1 MSAGGISDKR
11 GDKMDLYGKSQTIL
25 ELPRVLEMLAG
36 EAVSDGAKEAAA
48 ALRPESDIDEVRRL
62 LAETGAA
69 KKMMVLHGSPSFS
82 GVSDVSGSIKRAGAG
97 GMLNTRE
104 LLAIA
109 AVLRT
114 ARGILN
120 YASGDESGGGA
131 IGDLFSELRAN
142 KYLEEKIT
150 NSIIGEDEIADSAS
164 PALADIRRQMRVAGD
179 KVRQALQKIITSP
192 AYQKVLQEPIITV
205 KNGRYVVPVKAEHK
219 SAVPGLTHDISSS
232 GATHFIEPMSAVKAN
247 NEIRE
252 LLGKEEREIDRILME
267 MSAEASDFG
276 DDILRDQSVLTM
288 LDLVFA
294 KAKLSYLM
302 EASEPELSEKGEL
315 SLLRARH
322 PLIDKEKVVPIDVSL
337 GGEYDTLVITGPNP
351 GGKTVSLKTIGLM
364 CLMTQCGL
372 HIPVKDGSAVPIFDR
387 ILADIGDEQ
396 SIEQSLSTFSSHMTN
411 IVSILEECDD
421 RTLVLF
427 DELGAGTDPAEG
439 AALAVSIIEYA
450 RSFGTHIAATTHY
463 AELKIYAMTMPG
475 VMNASCEFDVQTLK
489 PTYKLLLGIPGKSN
503 AFAISRRLGIPDEII
518 RDAQSRMESGDKD
531 FQEALENLEKARVEA
546 ENSRNELNELKEKAR
561 RDAAVSEKLRRELEA
576 EREKITKTA
585 KREAEKIIE
594 DARSTADAAFREIER
609 LRRSAATDTD
619 WQRLNEAKAEMRKSL
634 NEAESKLGPGEE
646 TERPE
651 PTRPAVAGDTVEII
665 SIGAKAEVIKVN
677 KDGTLELQ
685 AGIMKVS
692 AKQNEVRVVEG
703 EKVKTPK
710 QHSGKASAPMS
721 VESARSEVD
730 LRGMMAEEAVAV
742 AERFIDTASMR
753 HMEEVRIIH
762 GKGTGVL
769 RDAVQKALRKNP
781 QVKSFRLGRFGEG
794 ETGVTVVTLK

>member
-1 MSAGGISDKR
+1 
-11 GDKMDLYGKSQTIL
+11 MDLYEKSQNIL
-25 ELPRVLEMLAG
+25 ELNRVLEMLAG
-36 EAVSDGAKEAAA
+36 EAVSDGAKEAAL
-48 ALRPESDIDEVRRL
+48 ALRPESDRDTVKQL

-69 KKMMVLHGSPSFS
+69 KKMMVLHGTPSFS
-82 GVSDVSGSIKRAGAG
+82 GVTDVSASIKRAGAG

-104 LLAIA
+104 LLSIA
-109 AVLRT
+109 AVLKT
-114 ARGILN
+114 ARLILS
-120 YASGDESGGGA
+120 YASGDEAGGGE
-131 IGDLFSELRAN
+131 IGYMFSELRAN

-150 NSIIGEDEIADSAS
+150 NSIVGDDELADSAS
-164 PALADIRRQMRVAGD
+164 PALADIRRQMRAAGER
-179 KVRQALQKIITSP
+179 VRQALQKIISSP
-192 AYQKVLQEPIITV
+192 TYQKVLQEPIITV

-252 LLGKEEREIDRILME
+252 LLGKEEQEIGRILME

-276 DDILRDQSVLTM
+276 ESIMRNYSALVR

-294 KAKLSYLM
+294 KAKLSYQL
-302 EASEPELSEKGEL
+302 EASEPEISERGEL
-315 SLLRARH
+315 SLIKARH
-322 PLIDKEKVVPIDVSL
+322 PLIDKKKVVPIDVSL
-337 GGEYDTLVITGPNP
+337 GGEYDTLVITGPNT

-372 HIPVKDGSAVPIFDR
+372 HIPVKDGSVVPIFDKV
-387 ILADIGDEQ
+387 LADIGDEQ

-421 RTLVLF
+421 STLVLF

-450 RSFGTHIAATTHY
+450 RRFGTHIAATTHY

-475 VMNASCEFDVQTLK
+475 VMNASCEFDVATLK

-503 AFAISRRLGIPDEII
+503 AFAISRRLGIPDVII
-518 RDAQSRMESGDKD
+518 KDAEARMESGDRD
-531 FQEALENLEKARVEA
+531 FQEALENLEKARVAA
-546 ENSRNELNELKEKAR
+546 ENSRAELTLLREKAR
-561 RDAAVSEKLRRELEA
+561 ADAGASEKLRRELET

-585 KREAEKIIE
+585 RREAEKIIE

-609 LRRSAATDTD
+609 LRKSAATETD

-634 NEAESKLGPGEE
+634 NEAEAKLGAREE
-646 TERPE
+646 AEKPE
-651 PTRPAVAGDTVEII
+651 PTRPAAAGDTVEIL
-665 SIGAKAEVIKVN
+665 SIGARAEVIKVN

-692 AKQNEVRVVEG
+692 AKQSEVRVLEG
-703 EKVKTPK
+703 ERVKTPK
-710 QHSGKASAPMS
+710 QHSSKTVTPMS
-721 VESARSEVD
+721 VEAGRSEVD

-742 AERFIDTASMR
+742 TERFIDTASMR
-753 HMEEVRIIH
+753 HIEEVRIIH

-769 RDAVQKALRKNP
+769 REAVQKALKRNP

-794 ETGVTVVTLK
+794 EAGVTVVTLK

>member
-1 MSAGGISDKR
+1 
-11 GDKMDLYGKSQTIL
+11 MDLYEKSQNIL
-25 ELPRVLEMLAG
+25 ELNRVLEMLAG
-36 EAVSDGAKEAAA
+36 EAVSDGAKEAAL
-48 ALRPESDIDEVRRL
+48 ALRPESDRDAVKQL

-69 KKMMVLHGSPSFS
+69 KRMMVLHGTPSFS
-82 GVSDVSGSIKRAGAG
+82 GVTDVSASIKRAGAG

-104 LLAIA
+104 LLSIA
-109 AVLRT
+109 AVLKT
-114 ARGILN
+114 ARLILS
-120 YASGDESGGGA
+120 YASGDEAGGGE
-131 IGDLFSELRAN
+131 IGYMFSELRAN

-150 NSIIGEDEIADSAS
+150 NSIVGDDELADSAS
-164 PALADIRRQMRVAGD
+164 PALADIRRQMRAAGER
-179 KVRQALQKIITSP
+179 VRQALQKIISSP
-192 AYQKVLQEPIITV
+192 TYQKVLQEPIITV

-252 LLGKEEREIDRILME
+252 LLGKEEQEIGRILME

-276 DDILRDQSVLTM
+276 ESIMRNYSALVR
-288 LDLVFA
+288 LDLIFA
-294 KAKLSYLM
+294 KAKLSYQL
-302 EASEPELSEKGEL
+302 EASEPEISERGEL
-315 SLLRARH
+315 SLIKARH
-322 PLIDKEKVVPIDVSL
+322 PLIDKKKVVPIDVSL
-337 GGEYDTLVITGPNP
+337 GGEYDTLVITGPNT

-372 HIPVKDGSAVPIFDR
+372 HIPVKDGSVVPIFDKV
-387 ILADIGDEQ
+387 LADIGDEQ

-421 RTLVLF
+421 STLVLF

-450 RSFGTHIAATTHY
+450 RRFGTHIAATTHY

-475 VMNASCEFDVQTLK
+475 VMNASCEFDVATLK

-503 AFAISRRLGIPDEII
+503 AFAISRRLGIPDVII
-518 RDAQSRMESGDKD
+518 KDAEARMESGDRD

-546 ENSRNELNELKEKAR
+546 ENSRAELNLLREKAR
-561 RDAAVSEKLRRELEA
+561 ADAGASEKLRRELET

-585 KREAEKIIE
+585 RREAEKIIE

-609 LRRSAATDTD
+609 LRKSAATETD

-634 NEAESKLGPGEE
+634 NDAEAKLGVREEAEKPV
-646 TERPE
+646 
-651 PTRPAVAGDTVEII
+651 PTRPAAAGDTVEIL
-665 SIGAKAEVIKVN
+665 SIGARADVIKVN

-692 AKQNEVRVVEG
+692 AKQSEVRVLEG
-703 EKVKTPK
+703 ERVKTPK
-710 QHSGKASAPMS
+710 QHSSKTITPMS
-721 VESARSEVD
+721 VEAGRSEVD

-742 AERFIDTASMR
+742 TERFIDTASMR
-753 HMEEVRIIH
+753 HIEEVRIIH

-769 RDAVQKALRKNP
+769 REAVQKALKRNP

-794 ETGVTVVTLK
+794 EAGVTVVTLK

>member
-1 MSAGGISDKR
+1 
-11 GDKMDLYGKSQTIL
+11 MDLYEKSQNIL
-25 ELPRVLEMLAG
+25 ELNRVLEMLAG
-36 EAVSDGAKEAAA
+36 EAVSDGAKEAAL
-48 ALRPESDIDEVRRL
+48 ALRPESDRDAVKQL

-69 KKMMVLHGSPSFS
+69 KRMMVLHGTPSFS
-82 GVSDVSGSIKRAGAG
+82 GVTDVSASIKRAGAG

-104 LLAIA
+104 LLSIA
-109 AVLRT
+109 AVLKT
-114 ARGILN
+114 ARLILS
-120 YASGDESGGGA
+120 YASGDEAGGGE
-131 IGDLFSELRAN
+131 IGYMFSELRAN

-150 NSIIGEDEIADSAS
+150 NSIVGDDELADSAS
-164 PALADIRRQMRVAGD
+164 PALADIRRQMRAAGER
-179 KVRQALQKIITSP
+179 VRQALQKIISSP
-192 AYQKVLQEPIITV
+192 TYQKVLQEPIITV

-252 LLGKEEREIDRILME
+252 LLGKEEQEIGRILME

-276 DDILRDQSVLTM
+276 ESIMRNYSALVR

-294 KAKLSYLM
+294 KAKLSYQL
-302 EASEPELSEKGEL
+302 EASEPEISERGEL
-315 SLLRARH
+315 SLIKARH
-322 PLIDKEKVVPIDVSL
+322 PLIDKKKVVPIDVSL
-337 GGEYDTLVITGPNP
+337 GGEYDTLVITGPNT

-372 HIPVKDGSAVPIFDR
+372 HIPVKDGSVVPIFDKV
-387 ILADIGDEQ
+387 LADIGDEQ

-421 RTLVLF
+421 STLVLF

-450 RSFGTHIAATTHY
+450 RRFGTHIAATTHY

-475 VMNASCEFDVQTLK
+475 VMNASCEFDVATLK

-503 AFAISRRLGIPDEII
+503 AFAISRRLGIPDVII
-518 RDAQSRMESGDKD
+518 KDAEARMESGDRD

-546 ENSRNELNELKEKAR
+546 ENSRAELNLLREKAR
-561 RDAAVSEKLRRELEA
+561 ADAGASEKLRRELET

-585 KREAEKIIE
+585 RREAEKIIE

-609 LRRSAATDTD
+609 LRKSAATETD

-634 NEAESKLGPGEE
+634 NDAEAKLGVREEAEKPV
-646 TERPE
+646 
-651 PTRPAVAGDTVEII
+651 PTRPAAAGDTVEIL
-665 SIGAKAEVIKVN
+665 SIGARADVIKVN

-692 AKQNEVRVVEG
+692 AKQSEVRVLEG
-703 EKVKTPK
+703 ERVKTPK
-710 QHSGKASAPMS
+710 QHSSKTVTPMS
-721 VESARSEVD
+721 VEAGRSEVD

-742 AERFIDTASMR
+742 TERFIDTASMR
-753 HMEEVRIIH
+753 HIEEVRIIH

-769 RDAVQKALRKNP
+769 REAVQKALKRNP

-794 ETGVTVVTLK
+794 EAGVTVVTLK

>member
-1 MSAGGISDKR
+1 
-11 GDKMDLYGKSQTIL
+11 MDLYEKSQNIL
-25 ELPRVLEMLAG
+25 ELNRVLEMLAG
-36 EAVSDGAKEAAA
+36 EAVSDGAKEAAL
-48 ALRPESDIDEVRRL
+48 ALRPESDRDTVKQL

-69 KKMMVLHGSPSFS
+69 KKMMVLHGTPSFS
-82 GVSDVSGSIKRAGAG
+82 GVTDVSASIKRAGAG

-104 LLAIA
+104 LLSIA
-109 AVLRT
+109 AVLKT
-114 ARGILN
+114 ARLILS
-120 YASGDESGGGA
+120 YASGDEAGGGE
-131 IGDLFSELRAN
+131 IGYMFSELRAN

-150 NSIIGEDEIADSAS
+150 NSIVGDDELADSAS
-164 PALADIRRQMRVAGD
+164 PALADIRRQMRAAGER
-179 KVRQALQKIITSP
+179 VRQALQKIISSP
-192 AYQKVLQEPIITV
+192 TYQKVLQEPIITV

-252 LLGKEEREIDRILME
+252 LLGKEEQEIGRILME

-276 DDILRDQSVLTM
+276 ESIMRNYSALVR

-294 KAKLSYLM
+294 KAKLSYQL
-302 EASEPELSEKGEL
+302 EASEPEISERGEL
-315 SLLRARH
+315 SLIKARH
-322 PLIDKEKVVPIDVSL
+322 PLIDKKKVVPIDVSL
-337 GGEYDTLVITGPNP
+337 GGEYDTLVITGPNT

-372 HIPVKDGSAVPIFDR
+372 HIPVKDGSVVPIFDKV
-387 ILADIGDEQ
+387 LADIGDEQ

-421 RTLVLF
+421 STLVLF

-450 RSFGTHIAATTHY
+450 RRFGTHIAATTHY

-475 VMNASCEFDVQTLK
+475 VMNASCEFDVATLK

-503 AFAISRRLGIPDEII
+503 AFAISRRLGIPDVII
-518 RDAQSRMESGDKD
+518 KDAEARMESGDRD

-546 ENSRNELNELKEKAR
+546 ENSRAELNLLREKAR
-561 RDAAVSEKLRRELEA
+561 ADAGASEKLRRELET

-585 KREAEKIIE
+585 RREAEKIIE

-609 LRRSAATDTD
+609 LRKSAATETD

-634 NEAESKLGPGEE
+634 NDAEAKLGVREEAEKPV
-646 TERPE
+646 
-651 PTRPAVAGDTVEII
+651 PTRPAAAGDTVEIL
-665 SIGAKAEVIKVN
+665 SIGARADVIKVN

-692 AKQNEVRVVEG
+692 AKQSEVRVLEG
-703 EKVKTPK
+703 ERVKTPK
-710 QHSGKASAPMS
+710 QHSSKTVTPMS
-721 VESARSEVD
+721 VEAGRSEVD

-742 AERFIDTASMR
+742 TERFIDTASMR
-753 HMEEVRIIH
+753 HIEEVRIIH

-769 RDAVQKALRKNP
+769 REAVQKALKRNP

-794 ETGVTVVTLK
+794 EAGVTVVTLK

>member
-1 MSAGGISDKR
+1 
-11 GDKMDLYGKSQTIL
+11 MDLYEKSQNIL
-25 ELPRVLEMLAG
+25 ELNRVLEMLAG
-36 EAVSDGAKEAAA
+36 EAVSDGAKEAAL
-48 ALRPESDIDEVRRL
+48 ALRPESDRDTVKQL

-69 KKMMVLHGSPSFS
+69 KKMMVLHGTPSFS
-82 GVSDVSGSIKRAGAG
+82 GVTDVSASIKRAGAG

-104 LLAIA
+104 LLSIA
-109 AVLRT
+109 AVLKT
-114 ARGILN
+114 ARLILS
-120 YASGDESGGGA
+120 YASGDEAGGGE
-131 IGDLFSELRAN
+131 IGYMFSELRAN

-150 NSIIGEDEIADSAS
+150 NSIVGDDELADSAS
-164 PALADIRRQMRVAGD
+164 PALADIRRQMRAAGER
-179 KVRQALQKIITSP
+179 VRQALQKIISSP
-192 AYQKVLQEPIITV
+192 TYQKVLQEPIITV

-252 LLGKEEREIDRILME
+252 LLGKEEQEIGRILME

-276 DDILRDQSVLTM
+276 ESIMRNYSALVR

-294 KAKLSYLM
+294 KAKLSYQL
-302 EASEPELSEKGEL
+302 EASEPEISERGEL
-315 SLLRARH
+315 SLIKARH
-322 PLIDKEKVVPIDVSL
+322 PLIDKKKVVPIDVSL
-337 GGEYDTLVITGPNP
+337 GGEYDTLVITGPNT

-372 HIPVKDGSAVPIFDR
+372 HIPVKDGSVVPIFDKV
-387 ILADIGDEQ
+387 LADIGDEQ

-421 RTLVLF
+421 STLVLF

-450 RSFGTHIAATTHY
+450 RRFGTHIAATTHY

-475 VMNASCEFDVQTLK
+475 VMNASCEFDVATLK

-503 AFAISRRLGIPDEII
+503 AFAISRRLGIPDVII
-518 RDAQSRMESGDKD
+518 KDAEARMESGDRD

-546 ENSRNELNELKEKAR
+546 ENSRAELNLLREKAR
-561 RDAAVSEKLRRELEA
+561 ADAGASEKLRRELET

-585 KREAEKIIE
+585 RREAEKIIE

-609 LRRSAATDTD
+609 LRKSAATETD

-634 NEAESKLGPGEE
+634 NEAEAKLGAREE
-646 TERPE
+646 AEKPE
-651 PTRPAVAGDTVEII
+651 PTRPAAAGDTVEIL
-665 SIGAKAEVIKVN
+665 SIGARAEVIKVN

-692 AKQNEVRVVEG
+692 AKQSEVRVLEG
-703 EKVKTPK
+703 ERVKTPK
-710 QHSGKASAPMS
+710 QHSSKTITPMS
-721 VESARSEVD
+721 VEAGRSEVD

-742 AERFIDTASMR
+742 TERFIDTASMR
-753 HMEEVRIIH
+753 HIEEVRIIH

-769 RDAVQKALRKNP
+769 REAVQKALKRNP

-794 ETGVTVVTLK
+794 EAGVTVVTLK

>member
-1 MSAGGISDKR
+1 
-11 GDKMDLYGKSQTIL
+11 MDLYEKSQNIL
-25 ELPRVLEMLAG
+25 ELNRVLEMLAG
-36 EAVSDGAKEAAA
+36 EAVSDGAKEAAL
-48 ALRPESDIDEVRRL
+48 ALRPESDRDTVKQL

-69 KKMMVLHGSPSFS
+69 KKMMVLHGTPSFS
-82 GVSDVSGSIKRAGAG
+82 GVTDVSASIKRAGAG

-104 LLAIA
+104 LLSIA
-109 AVLRT
+109 AVLKT
-114 ARGILN
+114 ARLILS
-120 YASGDESGGGA
+120 YASGDEAGGGE
-131 IGDLFSELRAN
+131 IGYMFSELRAN

-150 NSIIGEDEIADSAS
+150 NSIVGDDELADSAS
-164 PALADIRRQMRVAGD
+164 PALADIRRQMRAAGER
-179 KVRQALQKIITSP
+179 VRQALQKIISSP
-192 AYQKVLQEPIITV
+192 TYQKVLQEPIITV

-252 LLGKEEREIDRILME
+252 LLGKEEQEIGRILME

-276 DDILRDQSVLTM
+276 ESIMRNYSALVR

-294 KAKLSYLM
+294 KAKLSYQL
-302 EASEPELSEKGEL
+302 EASEPEISERGEL
-315 SLLRARH
+315 SLIKARH
-322 PLIDKEKVVPIDVSL
+322 PLIDKKKVVPIDVSL
-337 GGEYDTLVITGPNP
+337 GGEYDTLVITGPNT

-372 HIPVKDGSAVPIFDR
+372 HIPVKDGSVVPIFDKV
-387 ILADIGDEQ
+387 LADIGDEQ

-421 RTLVLF
+421 STLVLF

-450 RSFGTHIAATTHY
+450 RRFGTHIAATTHY

-475 VMNASCEFDVQTLK
+475 VMNASCEFDVATLK

-503 AFAISRRLGIPDEII
+503 AFAISRRLGIPDVII
-518 RDAQSRMESGDKD
+518 KDAEARMESGDRD

-546 ENSRNELNELKEKAR
+546 ENSRAELNLLREKAR
-561 RDAAVSEKLRRELEA
+561 ADAGASEKLRRELET

-585 KREAEKIIE
+585 RREAEKIIE

-609 LRRSAATDTD
+609 LRKSAATETD

-634 NEAESKLGPGEE
+634 NDAEAKLGVREEAEKPV
-646 TERPE
+646 
-651 PTRPAVAGDTVEII
+651 PTRPAAAGDTVEIL
-665 SIGAKAEVIKVN
+665 SIGARADVIKVN

-692 AKQNEVRVVEG
+692 AKQSEVRVLEG
-703 EKVKTPK
+703 ERVKTPK
-710 QHSGKASAPMS
+710 QHSSKTITPMS
-721 VESARSEVD
+721 VEAGRSEVD

-742 AERFIDTASMR
+742 TERFIDTASMR
-753 HMEEVRIIH
+753 HIEEVRIIH

-769 RDAVQKALRKNP
+769 REAVQKALKRNP

-794 ETGVTVVTLK
+794 EAGVTVVTLK

>member
-1 MSAGGISDKR
+1 
-11 GDKMDLYGKSQTIL
+11 MDLYEKSQNIL
-25 ELPRVLEMLAG
+25 ELNRVLEMLAG
-36 EAVSDGAKEAAA
+36 EAVSDGAKEAAL
-48 ALRPESDIDEVRRL
+48 ALRPESDRDTVKQL

-69 KKMMVLHGSPSFS
+69 KRMMVLHGTPSFS
-82 GVSDVSGSIKRAGAG
+82 GVTDVSASIKRAGAG

-104 LLAIA
+104 LLSIA
-109 AVLRT
+109 AVLKT
-114 ARGILN
+114 ARLILS
-120 YASGDESGGGA
+120 YASGDEAGGGE
-131 IGDLFSELRAN
+131 IGYMFSELRAN

-150 NSIIGEDEIADSAS
+150 NSIVGDDELADSAS
-164 PALADIRRQMRVAGD
+164 PALADIRRQMRAAGER
-179 KVRQALQKIITSP
+179 VRQALQKIISSP
-192 AYQKVLQEPIITV
+192 TYQKVLQEPIITV

-252 LLGKEEREIDRILME
+252 LLGKEEQEIGRILME

-276 DDILRDQSVLTM
+276 ESIMRNYSALVR

-294 KAKLSYLM
+294 KAKLSYQL
-302 EASEPELSEKGEL
+302 EASEPEISERGEL
-315 SLLRARH
+315 SLIKARH
-322 PLIDKEKVVPIDVSL
+322 PLIDKKKVVPIDVSL
-337 GGEYDTLVITGPNP
+337 GGEYDTLVITGPNT

-372 HIPVKDGSAVPIFDR
+372 HIPVKDGSVVPIFDKV
-387 ILADIGDEQ
+387 LADIGDEQ

-421 RTLVLF
+421 STLVLF

-450 RSFGTHIAATTHY
+450 RRFGTHIAATTHY

-475 VMNASCEFDVQTLK
+475 VMNASCEFDVATLK

-503 AFAISRRLGIPDEII
+503 AFAISRRLGIPDVII
-518 RDAQSRMESGDKD
+518 KDAEARMESGDRD

-546 ENSRNELNELKEKAR
+546 ENSRAELNLLREKAR
-561 RDAAVSEKLRRELEA
+561 ADAGASEKLRRELET

-585 KREAEKIIE
+585 RREAEKIIE

-609 LRRSAATDTD
+609 LRKSAATETD

-634 NEAESKLGPGEE
+634 NDAEAKLGVREEAEKPV
-646 TERPE
+646 
-651 PTRPAVAGDTVEII
+651 PTRPAAAGDTVEIL
-665 SIGAKAEVIKVN
+665 SIGARADVIKVN

-692 AKQNEVRVVEG
+692 AKQSEVRVLEG
-703 EKVKTPK
+703 ERVKTPK
-710 QHSGKASAPMS
+710 QHSSKTVTPMS
-721 VESARSEVD
+721 VEAGRSEVD

-742 AERFIDTASMR
+742 TERFIDTASMR
-753 HMEEVRIIH
+753 HIEEVRIIH

-769 RDAVQKALRKNP
+769 REAVQKALKRNP

-794 ETGVTVVTLK
+794 EAGVTVVTLK

>member
-1 MSAGGISDKR
+1 
-11 GDKMDLYGKSQTIL
+11 MDLYEKSQNIL
-25 ELPRVLEMLAG
+25 ELNRVLEMLAG
-36 EAVSDGAKEAAA
+36 EAVSDGAKEAAL
-48 ALRPESDIDEVRRL
+48 ALRPESDRDAVKQL

-69 KKMMVLHGSPSFS
+69 KRMMVLHGTPSFS
-82 GVSDVSGSIKRAGAG
+82 GVTDVSASIKRAGAG

-104 LLAIA
+104 LLSIA
-109 AVLRT
+109 AVLKT
-114 ARGILN
+114 ARLILS
-120 YASGDESGGGA
+120 YASGDEAGGGE
-131 IGDLFSELRAN
+131 IGYMFSELRAN

-150 NSIIGEDEIADSAS
+150 NSIVGDDELADSAS
-164 PALADIRRQMRVAGD
+164 PALADIRRQMRAAGER
-179 KVRQALQKIITSP
+179 VRQALQKIISSP
-192 AYQKVLQEPIITV
+192 TYQKVLQEPIITV

-252 LLGKEEREIDRILME
+252 LLGKEEQEIGRILME

-276 DDILRDQSVLTM
+276 ESIMRNYSALVR

-294 KAKLSYLM
+294 KAKLSYQL
-302 EASEPELSEKGEL
+302 EASEPEISERGEL
-315 SLLRARH
+315 SLIKARH
-322 PLIDKEKVVPIDVSL
+322 PLIDKKKVVPIDVSL
-337 GGEYDTLVITGPNP
+337 GGEYDTLVITGPNT

-372 HIPVKDGSAVPIFDR
+372 HIPVKDGSVVPIFDKV
-387 ILADIGDEQ
+387 LADIGDEQ

-421 RTLVLF
+421 STLVLF

-450 RSFGTHIAATTHY
+450 RRFGTHIAATTHY

-475 VMNASCEFDVQTLK
+475 VMNASCEFDVATLK

-503 AFAISRRLGIPDEII
+503 AFAISRRLGIPDVII
-518 RDAQSRMESGDKD
+518 KDAEARMESGDRD

-546 ENSRNELNELKEKAR
+546 ENSRAELNLLREKAR
-561 RDAAVSEKLRRELEA
+561 ADAGASEKLRRELET

-585 KREAEKIIE
+585 RREAEKIIE

-609 LRRSAATDTD
+609 LRKSAATETD

-634 NEAESKLGPGEE
+634 NDAEAKLGVREEAEKPV
-646 TERPE
+646 
-651 PTRPAVAGDTVEII
+651 PTRPAAAGDTVEIL
-665 SIGAKAEVIKVN
+665 SIGARADVIKVN

-692 AKQNEVRVVEG
+692 AKQSEVRVLEG
-703 EKVKTPK
+703 ERVKTPK
-710 QHSGKASAPMS
+710 QHSSKTITPMS
-721 VESARSEVD
+721 VEAGRSEVD

-742 AERFIDTASMR
+742 TERFIDTASMR
-753 HMEEVRIIH
+753 HIEEVRIIH

-769 RDAVQKALRKNP
+769 REAVQKALKRNP

-794 ETGVTVVTLK
+794 EAGVTVVTLK